1 LSNSFK
7 LVLND
12 TKIDRICSISY
23 YLIKLFHAMSKT
35 SCLLT
40 PTLAKNKI
48 TNTATKVDK
57 KTWHNLQGSSASIA
71 LYHGALSSDAP
82 ILLVTHDT
90 PSALKLEQEL
100 RSLNQAKDDL
110 AICLFPDWETL
121 PYDTFSP
128 HQDIISQRLAT
139 LYQLSRMDKGIVIVP
154 VTTLVQRLAPKQY
167 LEANSFL
174 VKKGDKKELHQLRQE
189 LEASGYRCVDQVM
202 EHGEFSARGAILD
215 LFPMGSKTPF
225 RLDFFDDEID
235 EIRLFD
241 PENQRSNEKI
251 DKINLLPAHEFPT
264 DEAAISLFRSQY
276 RELFKSSIDKES
288 IYHQVSNGILPP
300 GIEYYLPLFFER
312 VNLDGANNKEESTS
326 TLCDYLSANTL
337 IAISGDLDKS
347 LAQYWQDIDYRYE
360 NRRYDPTRPLL
371 PPEQLF
377 LTKESLYTALKPFA
391 RITIEPCEHLA
402 QTDESEKKQKSS
414 AIYFDV
420 NALPDLTIDHKLK
433 QPFELISNFIA
444 DKETPNK
451 VLFIA
456 ESQGRRESVLELLAR
471 DKIKPIIF
479 DSIEDFIES
488 DEKLGISVNALN
500 QGFAF
505 QAKGSAKKNAIALVT
520 EAELLGSHV
529 RQSRRRN
536 KSQDVATDAIFKN
549 LAELNIGQAVVHIE
563 HGIGRYLGLQTL
575 ETGGITTEFL
585 MLSYAND
592 AKLYVPVASLHLIS
606 RYSGA
611 DSEHAPLHKLGTDT
625 WSKAKQKAAE
635 KVRDVAAELLD
646 IYANRASNHGYTFKR
661 DKADYLAFSD
671 SFGFEETFDQ
681 QQAINAVVS
690 DMLSPKAMD
699 RLVCGDV
706 GFGKTEVAMRA
717 AFVAVNDGKQVA
729 VLVPTTLLAQQHY
742 ENFRDRFANWPVSIE
757 VLSRFK
763 TAKQQNEVIKQ
774 VESGQIDILIGT
786 HKLLQNSI
794 KYKDLG
800 LLVVDEEHRFGVK
813 QKEKIKQLRSNVDI
827 LTLTATPIPRTL
839 NMAMGGMRDLSII
852 ATPPAKRLAVKT
864 FVRQHDDALIREAIL
879 RETLRGGQVYFLHN
893 HVDTIDKTAADIQAL
908 VPEARIVTA
917 HGQMRE
923 RELERIMSDF
933 YHQRFNV
940 IVCTTIIETG
950 IDVPSANTIIMDRAD
965 HLGLAQLHQLRGRV
979 GRSHHQAYAYLLTPH
994 EKRMTKD
1001 AKKRLEAIASLEDLG
1016 AGFTLATHDLEIRGA
1031 GELLGE
1037 DQSGSM
1043 SQVGFSLYM
1052 EMLDHA
1058 VAALKEG
1065 KQLSLNQVTAKQ
1077 TEIELRLAALIPE
1090 DYIFDVSLR
1099 LSLYKRIASCKD
1111 KRQLD
1116 DVQVE
1121 LIDRFGLLPQATK
1134 NLIHIAKLRLKA
1146 QPIGIAR
1153 IEVNDKGGSIEFTD
1167 DTKVDHLLIIAL
1179 VQKQPTMYKM
1189 VPPNKLKFTKASEGD
1204 QARFNLITN
1213 LLNDLTATKTK

>member
-1 LSNSFK
+1 
-7 LVLND
+7 
-12 TKIDRICSISY
+12 
-23 YLIKLFHAMSKT
+23 MSKT

-40 PTLAKNKI
+40 PPLAKNKAK
-48 TNTATKVDK
+48 TTDK
-57 KTWHNLQGSSASIA
+57 KSWHNLYGSSSSLA
-71 LYHGALSSDAP
+71 LYQGALSAEAP
-82 ILLVTHDT
+82 LLIITHDT
-90 PSALKLEQEL
+90 PSALRLEQEL
-100 RSLNQAKDDL
+100 QSLSLEQQPL
-110 AICLFPDWETL
+110 TICLFPDWETL

-139 LYQLSRMDKGIVIVP
+139 LYQLSRMQKGIVIVP

-167 LEANSFL
+167 LEANSL
-174 VKKGDKKELHQLRQE
+174 IIKKGDRKDLHQLRQE
-189 LEASGYRCVDQVM
+189 LEGNGYRCVEQVM
-202 EHGEFSARGAILD
+202 EHGEFSARGAIVD
-215 LFPMGSKTPF
+215 LFPMGSKIPF

-241 PENQRSNEKI
+241 PENQRSGDKI
-251 DKINLLPAHEFPT
+251 DNINLLPAHEFPT
-264 DEAAISLFRSQY
+264 DKEAISLFRSQY
-276 RELFKSSIDKES
+276 RQLFKSSIDKES
-288 IYHQVSNGILPP
+288 IYHQVSNGILPA
-300 GIEYYLPLFFER
+300 GIEYYLPLFFNSSNADSTDEKHG
-312 VNLDGANNKEESTS
+312 NTS
-326 TLCDYLSANTL
+326 TLCDYLAPNTL
-337 IAISGDLDKS
+337 VAIYGDLDKS
-347 LAQYWQDIDYRYE
+347 LQQYWQDIDYRYE

-377 LTKESLYTALKPFA
+377 LTKETLYTALKPFA
-391 RITIEPCEHLA
+391 RITIAPANIQTSTQANVQEAALSTEQLEQLA
-402 QTDESEKKQKSS
+402 QPEKSKSS

-420 NALPDLTIDHKLK
+420 KPLPDLTVNHKLK
-433 QPFELISNFIA
+433 QPFELINQFIQ
-444 DKETPNK
+444 DKESPNK
-451 VLFIA
+451 IIFIA

-471 DKIKPIIF
+471 DNIKPVLF
-479 DSIEDFIES
+479 DSLDDFINA
-488 DEKLGISVNALN
+488 DTLLGICVNALN
-500 QGFAF
+500 QGFSF
-505 QAKGSAKKNAIALVT
+505 QAKGTAKKNAIALIT

-536 KSQDVATDAIFKN
+536 KSQDIETDAIFKN
-549 LAELNIGQAVVHIE
+549 LAELSIGQAVVHIE

-606 RYSGA
+606 RYSGT
-611 DSEHAPLHKLGTDT
+611 DSEHAPLHKLGSDT

-646 IYANRASNHGYTFKR
+646 IYAKRASNTGYSFKR
-661 DKADYLAFSD
+661 DKEDYLAFSD

-681 QQAINAVVS
+681 HQAINAVVS
-690 DMLSPKAMD
+690 DMLSSKAMD

-729 VLVPTTLLAQQHY
+729 ILVPTTLLAQQHY

-763 TAKQQNEVIKQ
+763 TAKQQNEVIAK
-774 VESGQIDILIGT
+774 VESGQVDILIGT

-893 HVDTIDKTAADIQAL
+893 HVDTIEKTAADIQAL
-908 VPEARIVTA
+908 VPEARVVTA

-923 RELERIMSDF
+923 RDLERIMRDF

-1058 VAALKEG
+1058 VEALKEG
-1065 KQLSLNQVTAKQ
+1065 KQLSLNQVTSKQ
-1077 TEIELRLAALIPE
+1077 TEIELRLPALIPE

-1099 LSLYKRIASCKD
+1099 LSLYKRIASCKN
-1111 KRQLD
+1111 KNQLD
-1116 DVQVE
+1116 EVQVE

-1134 NLIHIAKLRLKA
+1134 NLIQIAKLRLKA
-1146 QPIGIAR
+1146 QKIGINRVEAS
-1153 IEVNDKGGSIEFTD
+1153 NAGGSIEFSD
-1167 DTKVDHLLIIAL
+1167 DTKVDHLLIISL

-1189 VPPNKLKFTKASEGD
+1189 VPPNKLKFTRVNEGE
-1204 QARFNLITN
+1204 QARFSLITTLIN
-1213 LLNDLTATKTK
+1213 ELTQNNVSPKD

>member
-1 LSNSFK
+1 
-7 LVLND
+7 
-12 TKIDRICSISY
+12 
-23 YLIKLFHAMSKT
+23 MSKNV
-35 SCLLT
+35 SIFS
-40 PTLAKNKI
+40 PILAKSRGKN
-48 TNTATKVDK
+48 ADK
-57 KTWHNLQGSSASIA
+57 KVWQNLPGSSATVAIF
-71 LYHGALSSDAP
+71 HGALSTQQP
-82 ILLVTHDT
+82 ILLLTHDT
-90 PSALKLEQEL
+90 PSALRLEQEL
-100 RSLNQAKDDL
+100 ASLNKQEKL
-110 AICLFPDWETL
+110 PICLFPDWETL

-154 VTTLVQRLAPKQY
+154 ISTLIQRLAPKQY
-167 LEANSFL
+167 IEANSL
-174 VKKGDKKELHQLRQE
+174 IIKKGDKKDLHQLRQN

-215 LFPMGSKTPF
+215 IFPMGSNTPF

-241 PENQRSNEKI
+241 PENQRSS
-251 DKINLLPAHEFPT
+251 DKVDGINLLPAHEFPT
-264 DEAAISLFRSQY
+264 DTDGTNLFRSQY
-276 RELFKSSIDKES
+276 REQFTSTIDKES
-288 IYHQVSNGILPP
+288 IYHQVSNGIMPA
-300 GIEYYLPLFFER
+300 GIEYYLPLFFEQT
-312 VNLDGANNKEESTS
+312 N
-326 TLCDYLSANTL
+326 TLCDYLTDNTL
-337 IAISGDLDKS
+337 VIISGDIDKS
-347 LAQYWQDIDYRYE
+347 LSHYWTDINYRYE
-360 NRRYDPTRPLL
+360 DRRYDPTRPLL

-377 LTKESLYTALKPFA
+377 LNSEELYSALKPFD
-391 RITIEPCEHLA
+391 RINLKPEVNEEEVKAA
-402 QTDESEKKQKSS
+402 QVQ
-414 AIYFDV
+414 FDV
-420 NALPDLTIDHKLK
+420 HPLPDLTIDHKLK
-433 QPFELISNFIA
+433 QPFELLNNFIA
-444 DKETPNK
+444 SKETPNK
-451 VLFIA
+451 LLFVA
-456 ESQGRRESVLELLAR
+456 ESQGRRESVLELLER
-471 DKIKPIIF
+471 NKIKPNIF
-479 DSIEDFIES
+479 KTIEDFVNS
-488 DEKLGISVNALN
+488 DAPLGITVNALN
-500 QGFAF
+500 AGFIF

-520 EAELLGSHV
+520 ESELLGDRV
-529 RQSRRRN
+529 RQTRRRN
-536 KSQDVATDAIFKN
+536 KQQEIQNDAIFKN
-549 LAELNIGQAVVHIE
+549 LAELSIGQPVVHID
-563 HGIGRYLGLQTL
+563 HGIGRYMGLQTI
-575 ETGGITTEFL
+575 ENSGITTEFL
-585 MLSYAND
+585 VLSYAKE

-611 DSEHAPLHKLGTDT
+611 DAEHAPLHKLGNDT

-646 IYANRASNHGYTFKR
+646 IYAKRASNHGYSFKR
-661 DKADYLAFSD
+661 DKEDYQAFAD

-681 QQAINAVVS
+681 KQAINAVIS

-729 VLVPTTLLAQQHY
+729 ILVPTTLLAQQHY
-742 ENFRDRFANWPVSIE
+742 ESFRDRFANWPVSIE

-763 TAKQQNEVIKQ
+763 TTKEQNAVIKE

-813 QKEKIKQLRSNVDI
+813 QKEKIKQLRANVDI

-864 FVRQHDDALIREAIL
+864 FVRQRDDALIRESIL
-879 RETLRGGQVYFLHN
+879 REVLRGGQVYFLHN
-893 HVDTIDKTAADIQAL
+893 NVDTIDKTAADIQKL
-908 VPEARIVTA
+908 LPEAKIITA

-923 RELERIMSDF
+923 RELERVMSDF
-933 YHQRFNV
+933 YHQRYNV
-940 IVCTTIIETG
+940 LVCTTIIETG

-994 EKRMTKD
+994 EKSMTKD

-1043 SQVGFSLYM
+1043 SQVGFTLYM
-1052 EMLDHA
+1052 EMLDAA
-1058 VAALKEG
+1058 VEALKDG
-1065 KQLSLNQVTAKQ
+1065 KSLTLAQVTKTQ
-1077 TEIELRLAALIPE
+1077 TEVDLRVPALLPD

-1099 LSLYKRIASCKD
+1099 LSLYKRIASCKN
-1111 KRQLD
+1111 KQALD

-1121 LIDRFGLLPQATK
+1121 LIDRFGLLPQAAK
-1134 NLIHIAKLRLKA
+1134 NLVHIAKLKLKA
-1146 QPIGIAR
+1146 EKIGITR
-1153 IEVNDKGGSIEFTD
+1153 IDAGPAGGSFEFGP
-1167 DTKVDHLLIIAL
+1167 DTKVDHMFIIGLI
-1179 VQKQPTMYKM
+1179 QQQPKIYKM
-1189 VPPNKLKFTKASEGD
+1189 DGANKLKFKQVTEDAK
-1204 QARFNLITN
+1204 ARFILITTM
-1213 LLNDLTATKTK
+1213 LNELANHLRA